1 MLLNFST
8 AYFTKF
14 VFRNHSYKMKVS
26 NIAREIVLINS
37 ALQGKVNSVI
47 IVSE

>member
-14 VFRNHSYKMKVS
+14 VVFRNHSYKMKIS
-26 NIAREIVLINS
+26 NTAREIVLINS
-37 ALQGKVNSVI
+37 ALQGKVNTA
-47 IVSE
+47 